1 MALKQVLT
9 TLEAIS
15 SEGFKAVP
23 EVVRAVGDVTH
34 RLRWFI
40 VGVVGLIVV
49 QGMIPYLVALMF
61 GKSLLSLLLLFFR

>member
-1 MALKQVLT
+1 MVLKSVLS

-23 EVVRAVGDVTH
+23 EVVRAVGEVVH

-40 VGVVGLIVV
+40 VGIVGLVILKGLV
-49 QGMIPYLVALMF
+49 PYLLALWV
-61 GKSLLSLLLLFFR
+61 GKSLFSLLFLFLR